1 MKKCNKQEIR
11 SNIQPA
17 CQSETTCRDI
27 ERMFERELA
36 RIRLEIKSARLSDL
50 GKLADKFYSIGSN
63 YFKFDERD
71 YDRIDKAVENELLN
85 LKEDLKAL
93 KIPKK
98 FIDAILKDKAKKL
111 KKREFA
117 RRALYQEVLSKR

>member
-1 MKKCNKQEIR
+1 MKKCNKQEIC
-11 SNIQPA
+11 SNIRPV
-17 CQSETTCRDI
+17 CRSKTTYGDI
-27 ERMFERELA
+27 ERELGGKLV
-36 RIRLEIKSARLSDL
+36 RIRFKVKKTSLSDL
-50 GKLADKFYSIGSN
+50 TDEFYSIGSN

-117 RRALYQEVLSKR
+117 RRALYQEILSKR